1 MFKKLF
7 TISVLCLSLAISP
20 CGKIINPQ
28 IAATAEAKT
37 YVYYVP
43 NSSYAY
49 HAGKNCRTLSRSK
62 TIKKTT
68 VKKAKKLGLKP
79 CGVCYR

>member
-1 MFKKLF
+1 MFKKSF
-7 TISVLCLSLAISP
+7 AISVLCFFVAFSP
-20 CGKIINPQ
+20 CGEIISSN
-28 IAATAEAKT
+28 ITSTVEAKT

-49 HAGKNCRTLSRSK
+49 HASKGCRTLSRSK
-62 TIKKTT
+62 TIKKAT

-79 CGVCYR
+79 CGVCY

>member
-1 MFKKLF
+1 MIKKLF
-7 TISVLCLSLAISP
+7 IISITSLSLLVSP
-20 CGKIINPQ
+20 YGKIINPNSTA
-28 IAATAEAKT
+28 IAEAKT

-43 NSSYAY
+43 NSGYAY
-49 HAGKNCRTLSRSK
+49 HAGKSCRTLSRSK

-79 CGVCYR
+79 CGICYR